1 MSVSLTAR
9 KPGSRYSIM
18 EEIANAATHGLGAL
32 LAVAGTV
39 LLLLKTTGDPWKVVS
54 ASIYGASMII
64 LFTMS
69 CLYHAL
75 ANPKAKAVRRICD
88 HATIYL
94 LIAGTYTT
102 FTLVAVRGGV
112 GWTIF
117 GVVWGAAIFGIILN
131 AISIERFKVVSMICY
146 IASGWCV
153 IAAIGP
159 LIKVM
164 EPAGILL
171 LVSGGVAYTAGLVF
185 YALKNIRYM
194 HSIWHLFVFAGAA
207 LHYLC
212 ILFYVM

>member
-75 ANPKAKAVRRICD
+75 ANPKAKEVLRIFD

-94 LIAGTYTT
+94 LIAGTYTP
-102 FTLVAVRGGV
+102 FTLVALRGWV

-194 HSIWHLFVFAGAA
+194 HSIGTCSFLPEQR
-207 LHYLC
+207 C
-212 ILFYVM
+212 ITSVSCST